1 MNESNRFDITC
12 QRFGRL
18 TALRIVEGIDSKAT
32 WECRCDCG
40 KMKNVSYHNL
50 VQGRTK
56 SCGCSRSLSLAKD
69 LSGRRFGRLTAIE
82 PTGEK
87 KSHCF
92 LWRCRCDCG
101 KEVVVTSNALLMG
114 NTRSCGCLSRDLKM
128 ENYKDLRSQR
138 FGRLVALEPTDKR
151 RGGSVIWRCQCDC
164 GKISYHKESVLQQGK
179 VNSCGCLK
187 HENDALRRSLHYVDQ
202 TCVEFIENT
211 GKVSKRNT
219 SGYRGVKSAHGK
231 WIASI
236 TFQKKT
242 YYLGTYSDKEDAIR
256 VRKQAEDMLFGDFLD
271 WFYGAFPEEK
281 RQRKKRNSKQD
292 AFPVESQMK
301 ESR

>member
-87 KSHCF
+87 KNHCF

-128 ENYKDLRSQR
+128 ENYKICAAS
-138 FGRLVALEPTDKR
+138 ALEDWLLWSQPTNAGEDLSFGAVSAIAARSAITKKVCF
-151 RGGSVIWRCQCDC
+151 SK
-164 GKISYHKESVLQQGK
+164 GK
-179 VNSCGCLK
+179 
-187 HENDALRRSLHYVDQ
+187 
-202 TCVEFIENT
+202 
-211 GKVSKRNT
+211 
-219 SGYRGVKSAHGK
+219 
-231 WIASI
+231 
-236 TFQKKT
+236 
-242 YYLGTYSDKEDAIR
+242 
-256 VRKQAEDMLFGDFLD
+256 
-271 WFYGAFPEEK
+271 
-281 RQRKKRNSKQD
+281 
-292 AFPVESQMK
+292 
-301 ESR
+301 